1 MLLLPPEGS
10 GFMQP
15 DKIMKLRNYISS
27 KCLPLCFIGL
37 AAIALFFLTVL
48 QGANIG
54 IILFI
59 EASILLITVL
69 WLVTG
74 FLVQLSRYNGLKQ
87 IIGALDEKYLL
98 GEVLPKPRNE
108 NEMLYYEIMK
118 TISQSAITAVEA
130 ARREKDEYQ
139 EYVEGWI
146 HEIKAPLTACSLILD
161 NDANVSKLRRELK
174 RADNLTESI
183 LYYACMKNPEKDTII
198 RPFSVA
204 AVIEE
209 AVKSQMALLIAAGVS
224 VEVTG
229 DFQVNSDDKALAFIL
244 NQLLVNSAKYCHNC
258 RITITAKD
266 GVVTY
271 EDNGIG
277 VPAHEVPRIT
287 ERGFTGTNGRRLGNS
302 AGMGLH
308 LVKDLCG
315 HLNITL
321 SVTSEV
327 NSYTRFTLS
336 FDSLTNL

>member
-1 MLLLPPEGS
+1 
-10 GFMQP
+10 
-15 DKIMKLRNYISS
+15 MKLRNYISS
-27 KCLPLCFIGL
+27 KCLPLCFIVL
-37 AAIALFFLTVL
+37 AATVLFFLSKL
-48 QGANIG
+48 QGTNIG
-54 IILFI
+54 IILFT
-59 EASILLITVL
+59 EASLILITML
-69 WLVTG
+69 WLAAG
-74 FLVQLSRYNGLKQ
+74 FLVQRKRYNTLKQ
-87 IIGALDEKYLL
+87 IIGELDEKYLL
-98 GEVLPKPRNE
+98 GEVLPKPRDE

-118 TISQSAITAVEA
+118 TVSQSAITAVEA

-183 LYYACMKNPEKDTII
+183 LYYARMKNPEKDTII

-209 AVKSQMALLIAAGVS
+209 AVKSQMTLLIAAGVS

-258 RITITAKD
+258 RITISAKD
-266 GVVTY
+266 GVITY

-277 VPAHEVPRIT
+277 IPAHELPRIT

-302 AGMGLH
+302 AGMGLY
-308 LVKDLCG
+308 LVRELCR

-321 SVTSEV
+321 AITSEV
-327 NSYTRFTLS
+327 DSYTRFTLS
-336 FDSLTNL
+336 FNSLTNL